1 MSRFNSD
8 NFNIDEDKLHSG
20 TNRQGKTFLELLLQ
34 DSAPQFEDGEIQDDL
49 FDEVLG
55 EIPIP
60 NRKKRFKFLRFP
72 KLKAMLDL
80 LEHISEPEMTDG
92 YVIMDN
98 EQSLPK
104 VEQIVEESEKRDDT
118 EEFLNKIEDRL
129 KHFGRIGKR
138 IKKDVEEGK
147 LPLESDDDEAFETSV
162 IKSITQ
168 DEDVVSETLAELLV
182 MQGQKSKAIKMYK
195 ALILKFPEKSR
206 YFAKQ
211 IKLLK

>member
-8 NFNIDEDKLHSG
+8 NFNIEDDKQQSG
-20 TNRQGKTFLELLLQ
+20 INRQGKSFLELLLQ
-34 DSAPQFEDGEIQDDL
+34 DSDSQFEGEDFPEGL

-72 KLKAMLDL
+72 KLKAMLDM
-80 LEHISEPEMTDG
+80 LEHTEPEMTDG

-98 EQSLPK
+98 EQALPK
-104 VEQIVEESEKRDDT
+104 VEEIIEAAEKKDDT
-118 EEFLNKIEDRL
+118 EEFLNKIEENL

-138 IKKDVEEGK
+138 IKKDVENGK
-147 LPLESDDDEAFETSV
+147 MPLESDDDEAFESAV

-168 DEDVVSETLAELLV
+168 DEAVVSETLAELLV